1 MEAKEAHGE
10 SGFPRAFSEAPP
22 EAEINDVTVSGA
34 AMQPLSYI
42 ISVRVNVFFLL
53 NPMHM
58 DAAPWFVGFPPGV
71 SATVTGMVK
80 VDDWT
85 AIEISL
91 TGSPL
96 EEIAGLIK
104 LRIPGDYL
112 SSGETLET
120 DDNPNAVWDIEPRS
134 ARVDNAIV
142 AGGVGNPLDY
152 TITGRINNDH
162 FKNAVNVP
170 CESWFLGGFPAG
182 LTALANMT
190 QGSPEF
196 SIHITGTPSETF
208 GGLIKLRIPGA
219 FLDSG
224 IELYADENP
233 NDRWEIGRG
242 EAAISDVSVNGT
254 RYAPIAPV
262 SRKDKRAHP
271 CNNAGEGFCGRN
283 GVRQAGFIFAEFSEK
298 LACFSPRRGLVLFYG
313 VQPGR
318 PELSPALY
326 RAGRAARY
334 MVVF

>member
-1 MEAKEAHGE
+1 MEAKETRGE

-34 AMQPLSYI
+34 YGEPLSYI

-58 DAAPWFVGFPPGV
+58 DAAPWFVGFPAGV
-71 SATVTGMVK
+71 SATFTGMFK

-96 EEIAGLIK
+96 EGIAGLIK

-134 ARVDNAIV
+134 ARVDNAVV

-152 TITGRINNDH
+152 TITGQIYADH
-162 FKNAVNVP
+162 FDNAANVP

-190 QGSPEF
+190 QVSPEF
-196 SIHITGTPSETF
+196 SIRITGTPSETF
-208 GGLIKLRIPGA
+208 GGLIKLRLERRALVPRDIDVAHRCRRERLFYVYRRVGVFVYGNRFSA
-219 FLDSG
+219 ANRRGGDCRADNRVRFLRGRPADKNYRVARPVGDSV
-224 IELYADENP
+224 
-233 NDRWEIGRG
+233 RRRRG
-242 EAAISDVSVNGT
+242 
-254 RYAPIAPV
+254 
-262 SRKDKRAHP
+262 
-271 CNNAGEGFCGRN
+271 
-283 GVRQAGFIFAEFSEK
+283 Q
-298 LACFSPRRGLVLFYG
+298 PRRQVRE
-313 VQPGR
+313 PR
-318 PELSPALY
+318 
-326 RAGRAARY
+326 
-334 MVVF
+334 